1 MYTEFLWG
9 NLAERENSE
18 ERKLGWEDNIKIDLR
33 ETGWAGMD
41 WIYLTQDRESWWAF
55 VDAVLKF
62 RVP

>member
-41 WIYLTQDRESWWAF
+41 WIYLTHDRESWWAF